1 MALPAS
7 HFHALKKKGGQLFL
21 KFFKSIFLFL
31 DEIEF
36 EKKEFLKEFFGRA
49 MICFGGGANFLSQ
62 YFCF

>member
-36 EKKEFLKEFFGRA
+36 EKKEFLKEFFGRD
-49 MICFGGGANFLSQ
+49 IIFLGGGNF
-62 YFCF
+62 F